1 MKIDPDSAQ
10 VRFPPPF
17 VYLGFLLIGFGA
29 ERWIDLTTLGI
40 DPLWRWIAGAI
51 LFAAGLAVGLPA
63 IELFKRAGTP
73 PPPWQPTTGIVT
85 GGIYE
90 RTRNPMYIGMGLLYA
105 GLAVGLDGPIALLLL
120 PVVMLIIRYGV
131 IAREERY
138 LEAKFGEDYRAY
150 KARVRRW
157 F

>member
-17 VYLGFLLIGFGA
+17 VFLGFLLIGFGA
-29 ERWIDLTTLGI
+29 GRWIALRTIGI
-40 DPLWRWIAGAI
+40 EPPWGWIAGAI
-51 LFAAGLAVGLPA
+51 LFVAGLATGLPA
-63 IELFKRAGTP
+63 MQLFKRAGTP
-73 PPPWQPTTGIVT
+73 PPPWQPTTEIVT

-105 GLAVGLDGPIALLLL
+105 GLAIGLDGPIALLLL

-138 LEAKFGEDYRAY
+138 LEAKFGEDYRSY

>member
-29 ERWIDLTTLGI
+29 ERWIDPTTLGI
-40 DPLWRWIAGAI
+40 DPIWRWIAGAI
-51 LFAAGLAVGLPA
+51 LFASGLAVGLPA
-63 IELFKRAGTP
+63 AGLFKRAGTP

-85 GGIYE
+85 EGIYA
-90 RTRNPMYIGMGLLYA
+90 RTRNPMYIGMGLIYA
-105 GLAVGLDGPIALLLL
+105 GLAVALDGPIALLLL
-120 PVVMLIIRYGV
+120 PVVMLVIRYGV

-138 LEAKFGEDYRAY
+138 LEAKFGDDYRAY

-157 F
+157 L

>member
-10 VRFPPPF
+10 VRFPPPL

-29 ERWIDLTTLGI
+29 ERWIAFRTIGI
-40 DPLWRWIAGAI
+40 EPPWGWIAGAI
-51 LFAAGLAVGLPA
+51 LFFAGLAVGLPA
-63 IELFKRAGTP
+63 MQLFKRAGTP

-85 GGIYE
+85 QGIYE

-105 GLAVGLDGPIALLLL
+105 GLAIGLDGPIALLLL
-120 PVVMLIIRYGV
+120 PVVMLVIRNGV
-131 IAREERY
+131 VAREERY

-157 F
+157 L